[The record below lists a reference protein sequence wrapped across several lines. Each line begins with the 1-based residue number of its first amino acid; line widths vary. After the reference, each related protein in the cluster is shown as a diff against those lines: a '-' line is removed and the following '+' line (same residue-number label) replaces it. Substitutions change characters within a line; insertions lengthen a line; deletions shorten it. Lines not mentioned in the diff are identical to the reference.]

1 MNYFYFQD
9 INPDSDLAILREGN
23 FIKIN
28 GTEYEVSDVI
38 HFEEFGWKRR
48 QKKKKKIIIHK
59 AGLENERHESG
70 HFIS

>member
-48 QKKKKKIIIHK
+48 QKKKIIIIHK

>member
-38 HFEEFGWKRR
+38 HFGEFGWKRR
-48 QKKKKKIIIHK
+48 QKKKKKIHK

>member
-38 HFEEFGWKRR
+38 HFGEFGWKRR
-48 QKKKKKIIIHK
+48 QKKIIIIHK

>member
-38 HFEEFGWKRR
+38 HFGEFGWKRR
-48 QKKKKKIIIHK
+48 QKKKIK
-59 AGLENERHESG
+59 
-70 HFIS
+70 

>member
-38 HFEEFGWKRR
+38 HFGEFRWKRR
-48 QKKKKKIIIHK
+48 QKKKKNNNPQSWSRK
-59 AGLENERHESG
+59 
-70 HFIS
+70 

>member
-38 HFEEFGWKRR
+38 HFGEFGWKRR
-48 QKKKKKIIIHK
+48 QKKKKKNPQSWSRK
-59 AGLENERHESG
+59 
-70 HFIS
+70 

>member
-38 HFEEFGWKRR
+38 HFGEFGWKRR
-48 QKKKKKIIIHK
+48 QKKKKIHK

>member
-38 HFEEFGWKRR
+38 HFGEFGWKRR
-48 QKKKKKIIIHK
+48 QKKNNNNPQSWSRK
-59 AGLENERHESG
+59 
-70 HFIS
+70 